1 MKENQIICVEDLN
14 IKGMVRNH
22 NLAKSISDAA
32 WGEFF
37 RQLEYKAQW
46 VGRVIVKVP
55 TYYPS
60 SQTCFCCGYQN
71 EEVKNL
77 NVRHWVCH
85 QCGTLHD
92 RDKNAA
98 DNILKKGMDMLAMP
112 AAS

>member
-1 MKENQIICVEDLN
+1 MEDLN

-37 RQLEYKAQW
+37 RQLEYKANW
-46 VGRVIVKVP
+46 TGRVLVKVP

-60 SQTCFCCGYQN
+60 SQTCSCCGYQN
-71 EEVKNL
+71 KEVKNL
-77 NVRHWVCH
+77 NIRYWVCP
-85 QCGTLHD
+85 QCGTSHG

-98 DNILKKGMDMLAMP
+98 ENILKKGMDMLAMSV
-112 AAS
+112 AS